1 MPKHIENVSQNRKAK
16 APYNFVELPDVVVP
30 SEDDIPAR
38 DRYYSDRHTGTLEC
52 VLTTDSPLYIRCG
65 MTPENFAKF
74 SEKDDDLSD
83 EQKAQQRKIMAD
95 FFQHPTSQRPVLPGS
110 SLRGMLRTLVEIV
123 GYGKL
128 TKVHDNQLIYRA
140 VGDTSSL
147 GEKYRDRLMKKEKN
161 GSFSFLMQAG
171 YMIKQKSGWAIQ
183 PAKLLT
189 QGASFARIE
198 CSDIPKK
205 PRKWK
210 HLKNAYEIAVQVEP
224 IRVHRHR
231 RGKIKLNYAK
241 VNSVGGNKNGVLVK
255 TGRAPRKHMEFV
267 FGLPDEASSSIPIPN
282 EMIEQYQEQITD
294 GQTGIVGQ
302 KGVLQNDQPV
312 FYRWEDG
319 RLIFFGHTMMFRL
332 SYEKSVLDFIPQ
344 HLRNPDTRDLAEAIF
359 GFVQGEKKE
368 EEQAQSGR
376 VFIVDA
382 ICQQSINDDIWWT
395 GDVEKRMTPQILASP
410 KPTTFQHYLVQE
422 TDDPK
427 KLKHY
432 GSEPEKETVIRGHK
446 LYWHKGK
453 SPSIELPDKQDI
465 SESQTTDIKPIK
477 SGVSFEFT
485 IHFENLSSIEL
496 GAVLW
501 VLNLAGKPN
510 YRLSLGMGKPLGM
523 GAVRISSKLQ
533 VSDRKARYKNLFDG
547 DDWSTGNKPQSAQAA
562 TSKSSYIKNFEE
574 YVLEFLKSKC
584 SDMSEFSNL
593 EEIPRIQML
602 LKMLQWPNSEIKP
615 DQIDYMQ
622 LGDYKKRPILPTPL
636 QLARS
641 RPKPPKKTNE
651 SSPISKAIQR
661 SPKKPKR

>member
-1 MPKHIENVSQNRKAK
+1 MMPKHIKKVPESRKAI

-128 TKVHDNQLIYRA
+128 TKVHDNRLIYRA

-171 YMIKQKSGWAIQ
+171 YMIKQKYGWAIQ

-205 PRKWK
+205 SKTWK
-210 HLKNAYEIAVQVEP
+210 HLKNAYEVAVQVEP
-224 IRVHRHR
+224 IRVHKHR
-231 RGKIKLNYAK
+231 QGRVKLNYAK

-294 GQTGIVGQ
+294 GQTGIVGK

-319 RLIFFGHTMMFRL
+319 KLIFFGHTMMFRL
-332 SYEKSVLDFIPQ
+332 PYEKSVLDFIPQ

-376 VFIVDA
+376 VFIGDA

-432 GSEPEKETVIRGHK
+432 GSETVIRGHK
-446 LYWHKGK
+446 LYWHQGR
-453 SPSIELPDKQDI
+453 SPSIELPKKPDI

-533 VSDRKARYKNLFDG
+533 ISDRKARYKNLFDG